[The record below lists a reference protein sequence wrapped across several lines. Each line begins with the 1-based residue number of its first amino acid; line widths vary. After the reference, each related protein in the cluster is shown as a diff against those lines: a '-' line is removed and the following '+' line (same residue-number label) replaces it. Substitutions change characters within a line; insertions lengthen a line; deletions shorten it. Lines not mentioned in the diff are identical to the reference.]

1 MVGSNGW
8 TTEDLAAPVFPDTEV
23 ISAFPVVYLLSSF
36 FPRTTRYSPA
46 MINNAPIN
54 LHIAFKTKNKK
65 IKHSLITTTMG
76 LYILFCNILE
86 YASK

>member
-8 TTEDLAAPVFPDTEV
+8 TTEDLAAQVFSDTV
-23 ISAFPVVYLLSSF
+23 IMAFSVLYLLSSS

-46 MINNAPIN
+46 MINDAPMT
-54 LHIAFKTKNKK
+54 LRIAFKTNNKK
-65 IKHSLITTTMG
+65 SKQILITTTTR
-76 LYILFCNILE
+76 LSILLRNNLE